1 MQITYWK
8 TQAPLRGKGRPNLSN
23 RHSWE
28 MLLVKS
34 NNLCSHQRESSG
46 EAFHQ
51 SLSTILLLFVQVPQ
65 NFRADYS
72 ESRRVHVLP
81 DSGHRT
87 LTKHVLE
94 GSKPLWGNMLLYL
107 CIPML
112 FAVLGLQIPL
122 SQQQKSNPEAQGSQ
136 QSTSVLFSSPT
147 DLFTTLTPNLHY
159 FLT

>member
-1 MQITYWK
+1 M
-8 TQAPLRGKGRPNLSN
+8 SN

-28 MLLVKS
+28 MLPVES

-46 EAFHQ
+46 EAFCQ

-65 NFRADYS
+65 NFRANYS
-72 ESRRVHVLP
+72 ESKGVRVLP

-94 GSKPLWGNMLLYL
+94 GSKPLWGNVLLYL

-112 FAVLGLQIPL
+112 FAVLGLQIPPASSSEEIKPRGTARRHGAHAKAPQSSSAAQQIF
-122 SQQQKSNPEAQGSQ
+122 SQ
-136 QSTSVLFSSPT
+136 
-147 DLFTTLTPNLHY
+147 H
-159 FLT
+159 